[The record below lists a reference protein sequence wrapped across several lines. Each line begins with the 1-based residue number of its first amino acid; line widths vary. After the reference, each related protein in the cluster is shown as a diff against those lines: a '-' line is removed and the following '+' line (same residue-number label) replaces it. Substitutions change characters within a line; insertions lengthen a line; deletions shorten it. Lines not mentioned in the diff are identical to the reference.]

1 MKLVH
6 LIASLAI
13 IGCTTLAWFLLGAAP
28 SQRTRDS
35 SSTQALPGPTGVVT
49 RAVQLP
55 AEGALTLHAA
65 YGTPGTDTWKYEF
78 PDKRRISGF
87 QLAMR
92 TNFHEINFPVG
103 TGSAEKRTV
112 DEIGYQIAWDFP
124 DVLAAQAIGM
134 DMPKRLNAGP
144 VVARIAFLPRFHC
157 CSS

>member
-92 TNFHEINFPVG
+92 TNFHEPRIR
-103 TGSAEKRTV
+103 SWKAEGECKWV
-112 DEIGYQIAWDFP
+112 
-124 DVLAAQAIGM
+124 
-134 DMPKRLNAGP
+134 K
-144 VVARIAFLPRFHC
+144 
-157 CSS
+157 